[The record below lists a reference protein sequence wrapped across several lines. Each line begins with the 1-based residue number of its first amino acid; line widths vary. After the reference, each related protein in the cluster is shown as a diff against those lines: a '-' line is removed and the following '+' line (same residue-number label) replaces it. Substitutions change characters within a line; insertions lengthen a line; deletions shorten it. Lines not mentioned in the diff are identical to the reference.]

1 MLFIYTSLRPMEK
14 LSLSYRRQLT
24 RTGLAC
30 AIGVCMPHLSPSLI
44 AQEPTTQQQSDQP
57 GTDANKAY
65 KLLQTGD
72 TAYEAQDYKTA
83 VNDYAQAFA
92 LMPNTPDTEELR
104 VIASVRYATAATEH
118 SRKLAKNGDYDAA
131 RILLDKVL
139 QPEISPT
146 HLGALKLRQQIED
159 PIRYNHAL
167 TPEHVKDASEV
178 GQNLRRAEGHLNLGQ
193 YDKANTLYQKVLQTD
208 PFNRAARRGMERVST
223 IKSDYYRSA
232 QDHTR
237 AELLSQVDKEW
248 ELYTPPADGTVGAI
262 PLTSG
267 ESLAPDVRDR
277 LAGIT
282 IPVVDF
288 DSISL
293 SEAVDFIRVQ
303 SRLGDAP
310 GPGGEKT
317 GINIIL
323 NVGSG
328 ANEVTDRINNARIN
342 LKLRNVPLA
351 KVLDYVTEQT
361 HTQWRTDGVGILINP
376 LGSVDEILTSQTFS
390 VPPNFLS
397 SASGTQETE
406 GGNIF
411 DNPDDQSGGLL
422 PTKVSIT
429 DFLKQNGITFPE
441 GASASYSPAT
451 NKLTVRNTSEN
462 IDIISQL
469 VDLASN
475 AEPVQVLVRTTI
487 MRVSEEHVKELGFD
501 WAITPLSGSIDTLA
515 SVVDGTLLDV
525 ADSAILG
532 GGSTGNGSILEGF
545 TEDIGLAPITSGNRS
560 GDEIFPGDPIDSVI
574 AAENTGVRAAA
585 NRAPGILK
593 LSYVGAGAQVEVLMR
608 GLDQK
613 TGADIMTS
621 PSTVMRSGERSKIEI
636 IREFIYPTEYE
647 PPEIADRNTLSVED
661 EEDEDDDIDLIPF
674 GNRITPI
681 TPSHP
686 TAFETRSV
694 GVTLEVEPT
703 VGPHKKIV
711 TLSLNPELVEFD
723 GFINYGTPIGGS
735 VPETPSA
742 TSDNLILMPVFSK
755 IATPNISLDIQ
766 DGHTIV
772 LGGVMTS
779 SKTQA
784 EDKTPILGD
793 IPYAGR
799 LFQTKAERT
808 FNEAIIISVT
818 AEIIDPTGK
827 PWRHR

>member
-1 MLFIYTSLRPMEK
+1 MLFIHVSLRPMEK

-44 AQEPTTQQQSDQP
+44 AQEPTTQPQSDQP

-83 VNDYAQAFA
+83 VNDYSQAFA
-92 LMPNTPDTEELR
+92 LMPNTPETEELR

-193 YDKANTLYQKVLQTD
+193 YDKANALYQKVLQTD

-501 WAITPLSGSIDTLA
+501 WAITPLGPG
-515 SVVDGTLLDV
+515 VDVIGEMLDFGDLDGGGV
-525 ADSAILG
+525 LS

-545 TEDIGLAPITSGNRS
+545 SDAIGLAPITSGNRS
-560 GDEIFPGDPIDSVI
+560 GDEILPGDPIDSVI

-647 PPEIADRNTLSVED
+647 PPEIADVGD
-661 EEDEDDDIDLIPF
+661 DDVEEDEDDDGGGDFTVIGPGVIP
-674 GNRITPI
+674 IVPI

-703 VGPHKKIV
+703 VGPHKRII

-723 GFINYGTPIGGS
+723 GFINYGTPIGGTLS
-735 VPETPSA
+735 GA
-742 TSDNLILMPVFSK
+742 TNDNLILMPVFSK

-766 DGHTIV
+766 DGHTVV

-779 SKTQA
+779 SKTQV